1 MKLRKGQLVKGRK
14 IHLNGEKLP
23 FLYLQH
29 QTSQF
34 ILGDWGR
41 DVRAGA
47 HTPFSQTPRGDWGRG
62 KGAFSQTL
70 GEDWG

>member
-1 MKLRKGQLVKGRK
+1 MKLRKGQSRKRK
-14 IHLNGEKLP
+14 IHQNGEKLP

-41 DVRAGA
+41 DVRARA
-47 HTPFSQTPRGDWGRG
+47 HPPSPRPREGIRGGECGR
-62 KGAFSQTL
+62 
-70 GEDWG
+70 